1 MKTQDLKLINEMLD
15 VIHSK
20 VNNLEIQ
27 KYIENHICQLLNG
40 NSTINDIT
48 TGIEIYEETN
58 DGKINNYFKLLFFP
72 IKNDF
77 NFKNFNKI
85 ETVYSCSNRKI
96 EKKTI
101 EFTGNLIQVSEL
113 ENNYDF
119 LNSKHN
125 FISTQSIYKKQYLKN
140 SLVYNYRLFS
150 KLSSDFLI
158 PSYNIEEETFI
169 NNKSSITK
177 SVIIV
182 PKHSNESLLINDIKQ
197 TNTILAK
204 YIDTN
209 DLKNITFINSEYLVG
224 EKFDNR
230 NNQEYFISNCI
241 TFNETTSDNYQ
252 KLKQKFSKI
261 KI

>member
-20 VNNLEIQ
+20 VNNLEIK

-40 NSTINDIT
+40 NSIINDIT
-48 TGIEIYEETN
+48 TGVEMYEETY

-72 IKNDF
+72 AKNDF
-77 NFKNFNKI
+77 NFKNFSKI
-85 ETVYSCSNRKI
+85 ETLYSCGNSKI

-101 EFTGNLIQVSEL
+101 EFIGNLIQVSEL
-113 ENNYDF
+113 KNNYDF
-119 LNSKHN
+119 SSSRYN
-125 FISTQSIYKKQYLKN
+125 FISTQSICKKQYLKN
-140 SLVYNYRLFS
+140 DLIYNYRLFS

-158 PSYNIEEETFI
+158 PSYSIEEETFI

-177 SVIIV
+177 SVVIV
-182 PKHSNESLLINDIKQ
+182 PKHCNGLLLANDIKQ
-197 TNTILAK
+197 TDTILAK
-204 YIDTN
+204 YINNN
-209 DLKNITFINSEYLVG
+209 DLKNITFIDSDYLVG

-230 NNQEYFISNCI
+230 NAREYLLSNCL
-241 TFNETTSDNYQ
+241 TFSETTIDNYQ
-252 KLKQKFSKI
+252 KLKQKFNKI